1 LVKYSRLRCVYI
13 VASNNGIFKGKF
25 AQTKAP
31 IAGAFSIG
39 LLALRFR
46 TGKKQADPIVKIF
59 I

>member
-1 LVKYSRLRCVYI
+1 LLIHVSIISYFTELCK
-13 VASNNGIFKGKF
+13 KKF